1 MDPQS
6 CTRGSA
12 RARLWLGL
20 MIATGLLASGGPAA
34 HAMTEARASETAAQP
49 TLLASCD
56 GPPES
61 SASGPGSY
69 RYAQT
74 FVPEVSGTLTTA
86 QVDIAKA
93 PGSSGDWIMQ
103 VVLSVVL
110 PIGAPSQQVLAST
123 TVPDST
129 VPDGPSTITGSFA
142 DPATIVS
149 GGSPRRE
156 YELVITRP
164 GSSDIGVG
172 YREGNDCS
180 GVLLQSSSQ
189 AGLFTAFQ
197 GGTNDMVFKAF
208 VLDAAAPRTR
218 IVKGP
223 KKRTRK
229 RRARF
234 KLRASEAVT
243 RFECKLDRSRF
254 ESCGPRQKL
263 RVEPGGHRFQAR
275 AVDLAGNVDPTP
287 AGFRWKVLR

>member
-142 DPATIVS
+142 DYLLPTSTDA
-149 GGSPRRE
+149 PP
-156 YELVITRP
+156 IT
-164 GSSDIGVG
+164 
-172 YREGNDCS
+172 
-180 GVLLQSSSQ
+180 
-189 AGLFTAFQ
+189 
-197 GGTNDMVFKAF
+197 
-208 VLDAAAPRTR
+208 
-218 IVKGP
+218 
-223 KKRTRK
+223 
-229 RRARF
+229 
-234 KLRASEAVT
+234 AVT
-243 RFECKLDRSRF
+243 LEEAPSASNPLGAKGAGEVGMIATGAAIANAVANALSPLGVKITALPLSLTNLAASIRA
-254 ESCGPRQKL
+254 
-263 RVEPGGHRFQAR
+263 AR
-275 AVDLAGNVDPTP
+275 A
-287 AGFRWKVLR
+287 KS